1 MKIKTTTGFKVRRL
15 AGYTRHLIPVISDK
29 SRKNIARKWKLLH
42 SDRAEKEIFNCCI
55 VLKNLA
61 IVHRE
66 LPMSA
71 DFILEQLMESSK
83 ILRNT
88 FVDMLS
94 AYRNGRGEEAF
105 SILYARVPI
114 KEAKTFASILN
125 KLDQINPAEL
135 IAHMTAFEETFAS
148 QRMTKGMKRAERK
161 SLLTTMMATASIFA
175 ILLNFTIVVVF
186 MDTLNLLGQVF

>member
-15 AGYTRHLIPVISDK
+15 AGYTKNLIPVISDK
-29 SRKNIARKWKLLH
+29 SKRNIMAKWKLLH

-66 LPMSA
+66 MPMSA

-88 FVDMLS
+88 FADMLS